1 MLQKFEITNKSIA
14 LAPAGRHHAGTKG
27 LYLWVS
33 PDGQVRRWLYR
44 YTSPVTHRVTETGF
58 GPVTV
63 LTLAQ
68 TKKKANDYERIV
80 AQGICPI
87 NAKRTERNA
96 AIRDLRPRTP
106 EIAG

>member
-1 MLQKFEITNKSIA
+1 
-14 LAPAGRHHAGTKG
+14 
-27 LYLWVS
+27 
-33 PDGQVRRWLYR
+33 
-44 YTSPVTHRVTETGF
+44 VTETGF